1 MFIDLTNI
9 GLSGV
14 HLTTLD
20 CEEMFI
26 INSKYLN
33 QIIIIN
39 IK

>member
-26 INSKYLN
+26 SK
-33 QIIIIN
+33 IIN
-39 IK
+39 NEKK